1 MVSRFQKN
9 ETVFREAVRRY
20 LRDQVQLNTLLAG
33 HETDDVSLDLCIE
46 LALSDFN
53 TTAPVITNYSIK
65 TFPSFIILL
74 YGTIVHVLQSAGV
87 LQARN
92 ELNYSSGG
100 VSVQISNKAGLYA
113 SWLDRFLK
121 QYEVKKTNL
130 KVQINAAQAWGGIES
145 EYGLI
150 DQFQGD

>member
-20 LRDQVQLNTLLAG
+20 IRDQAPLNTLLAG
-33 HETDDVSLDLCIE
+33 YETDDEGLDIAIE

-53 TTAPVITNYSIK
+53 TTAPVITNYTLKS
-65 TFPSFIILL
+65 FPSFIILL
-74 YGTIVHVLQSAGV
+74 YGTVIQVLQSAGI

-92 ELNYSSGG
+92 ELDYSAGG
-100 VSVQISNKAGLYA
+100 VTVQISNKSGLYA
-113 SWLDRFLK
+113 SWVDRLLS

-130 KVQINAAQAWGGIES
+130 KVQINAGQAWGGIDS